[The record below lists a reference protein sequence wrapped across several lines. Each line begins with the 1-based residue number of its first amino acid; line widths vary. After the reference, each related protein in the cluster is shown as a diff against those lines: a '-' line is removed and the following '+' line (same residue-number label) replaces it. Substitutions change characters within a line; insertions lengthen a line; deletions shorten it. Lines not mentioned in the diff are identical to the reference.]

1 MKNFSLLLLAN
12 IASTLFMTNST
23 NAQNA
28 VADLLFATNS
38 KLIIPLSGA
47 VSGNFILQP
56 DGKILYGGTAASDGG
71 DFSIAMMRYDECGIL
86 DSSFGINGNL
96 RHNFN
101 TRNVG
106 NAYTLQSDGKIVCV
120 GVQAPSTSGSQQRA
134 CVSRFNSDGS
144 PDLTF
149 NLTGTHPLLIASGRF
164 YSVQVMDDG
173 KIVCFGD
180 FGGGLGAGVARFM
193 PDGSLDATFNT
204 DGIALYN
211 APGFGFFGNTRG
223 FVLPDGKF
231 LLSSYV
237 SDTTGNY
244 HFMAFRLD
252 TSGLL
257 DSTYG
262 VNGIYYDDLIPVSPF
277 NFPLK
282 SAMDTNGNL
291 LLARSFNNTV
301 FDILRLTPSGTL
313 DPSFGNGGRVTYDSG
328 ATITGIQILSNRK
341 ILIRGLSNILFL
353 PGGTPDEAFGIKGLR
368 QFNFDNNIDIRT
380 LDGLLELP
388 NGQWITA
395 FVANSFLFKK
405 YGNVSNFP
413 HISQTGIELSTVGI
427 GSYKWFLEGVAISD
441 AMNQTFTP
449 VQNGNYSVMITDIN
463 GCKGTSPV
471 FSVTNL
477 GLNENSINKKINIY
491 PNPTTGMVT
500 ITNQDNFAIDK
511 IEIVDTLGK
520 TVSEETSSTSQIDI
534 SKFSKGIY
542 ILKIHSGKSVFQKKI
557 VKQ

>member
-1 MKNFSLLLLAN
+1 MKNFSLLFLAN

-23 NAQNA
+23 NAQNV
-28 VADLLFATNS
+28 VADSLFATNS
-38 KLIIPLSGA
+38 KLTIPLIGGA
-47 VSGNFILQP
+47 PGNFILQP

-71 DFSIAMMRYDECGIL
+71 DFSIAMMRYNECGIL
-86 DSSFGINGNL
+86 DSSFGINGIL

-120 GVQAPSTSGSQQRA
+120 GRQAPSNAGSQQRA

-180 FGGGLGAGVARFM
+180 FGSGLGAGVARFM
-193 PDGSLDATFNT
+193 PDGSLDTTFNT
-204 DGIALYN
+204 DGIALFN

-262 VNGIYYDDLIPVSPF
+262 VNGIYYDSLIPANGF
-277 NFPLK
+277 NFPFT

-291 LLARSFNNTV
+291 LLTQSFNNTV
-301 FDILRLTPSGTL
+301 FNILRLTPSGTL
-313 DPSFGNGGRVTYDSG
+313 DPTFGTGGRVTYDSG
-328 ATITGIQILSNRK
+328 ATINGIQILSNGK
-341 ILIRGLSNILFL
+341 ILIRGRSTILFL
-353 PGGTPDEAFGIKGLR
+353 PNGTPDEAFGIRGLR
-368 QFNFDNNIDIRT
+368 QFNFDNDTDTRP

-395 FVANSFLFKK
+395 FAANSFLFKK
-405 YGNVSNFP
+405 
-413 HISQTGIELSTVGI
+413 
-427 GSYKWFLEGVAISD
+427 
-441 AMNQTFTP
+441 
-449 VQNGNYSVMITDIN
+449 
-463 GCKGTSPV
+463 
-471 FSVTNL
+471 
-477 GLNENSINKKINIY
+477 
-491 PNPTTGMVT
+491 
-500 ITNQDNFAIDK
+500 
-511 IEIVDTLGK
+511 
-520 TVSEETSSTSQIDI
+520 
-534 SKFSKGIY
+534 
-542 ILKIHSGKSVFQKKI
+542 
-557 VKQ
+557 

>member
-23 NAQNA
+23 NAQNV
-28 VADLLFATNS
+28 VADSLFATNS
-38 KLIIPLSGA
+38 KLTIPLIGGA
-47 VSGNFILQP
+47 PGNFILQP

-71 DFSIAMMRYDECGIL
+71 DFSIAMMRYNECGIL
-86 DSSFGINGNL
+86 DSSFGINGIL

-120 GVQAPSTSGSQQRA
+120 GRQAPSNAGSQQRA

-180 FGGGLGAGVARFM
+180 FGSGLGAGVARFM
-193 PDGSLDATFNT
+193 PDGSLDTTFNT
-204 DGIALYN
+204 DGIALFN

-262 VNGIYYDDLIPVSPF
+262 VNGIYYDSLIPANGF
-277 NFPLK
+277 NFPFT

-291 LLARSFNNTV
+291 LLTQSFNNTV
-301 FDILRLTPSGTL
+301 FNILRLTPSGTL
-313 DPSFGNGGRVTYDSG
+313 DPTFGTGGRVTYDSG
-328 ATITGIQILSNRK
+328 ATINGIQILSNGK
-341 ILIRGLSNILFL
+341 ILIRGRSTILFL
-353 PGGTPDEAFGIKGLR
+353 PNGTPDEAFGIRGLR
-368 QFNFDNNIDIRT
+368 QFNFDNDTDTRP

-395 FVANSFLFKK
+395 FAANSFLFKK

-449 VQNGNYSVMITDIN
+449 VQNGNYSVMITNIN
-463 GCKGTSPV
+463 GCKGTSTV

-477 GLNENSINKKINIY
+477 GLNDNSINKKINIF
-491 PNPTTGMVT
+491 PNPTKGMVT
-500 ITNQDNFAIDK
+500 ITNQDNLSIDK

-520 TVSEETSSTSQIDI
+520 IVSEETSSTSQIDI

>member
-1 MKNFSLLLLAN
+1 
-12 IASTLFMTNST
+12 MTNST
-23 NAQNA
+23 NAQNV
-28 VADLLFATNS
+28 VADSLFATNS
-38 KLIIPLSGA
+38 KLTIPLIGGA
-47 VSGNFILQP
+47 PGNFILQP

-71 DFSIAMMRYDECGIL
+71 DFSIAMMRYNECGIL
-86 DSSFGINGNL
+86 DSSFGINGIL

-120 GVQAPSTSGSQQRA
+120 GRQAPSNAGSQQRA

-180 FGGGLGAGVARFM
+180 FGSGLGAGVARFM
-193 PDGSLDATFNT
+193 PDGSLDTTFNT
-204 DGIALYN
+204 DGIALFN

-262 VNGIYYDDLIPVSPF
+262 VNGIYYDSLIPANGF
-277 NFPLK
+277 NFPFT

-291 LLARSFNNTV
+291 LLTQSFNNTV
-301 FDILRLTPSGTL
+301 FNILRLTPSGTL
-313 DPSFGNGGRVTYDSG
+313 DPTFGTGGRVTYDSG
-328 ATITGIQILSNRK
+328 ATINGIQILSNGK
-341 ILIRGLSNILFL
+341 ILIRGRSTILFL
-353 PGGTPDEAFGIKGLR
+353 PNGTPDEAFGIRGLR
-368 QFNFDNNIDIRT
+368 QFNFDNDTDTRP

-395 FVANSFLFKK
+395 FAANSFLFKK

-477 GLNENSINKKINIY
+477 GLNDNSINKKINIY

-500 ITNQDNFAIDK
+500 ITNQDNLSIDK

-520 TVSEETSSTSQIDI
+520 IVSEETSSTSQIDI

>member
-1 MKNFSLLLLAN
+1 MKKFSLLLLAN
-12 IASTLFMTNST
+12 IASVLFITNST

-28 VADLLFATNS
+28 VADSLFATKS
-38 KLIIPLSGA
+38 KLTIPLSGA

-56 DGKILYGGTAASDGG
+56 DGKIFYGGTATSNGG

-86 DSSFGINGNL
+86 DSSFGVIGNL

-120 GVQAPSTSGSQQRA
+120 GRQAPSNAGSQQRA

-164 YSVQVMDDG
+164 YSVQVMADG

-180 FGGGLGAGVARFM
+180 FGSGLGAGVARFM
-193 PDGSLDATFNT
+193 PDGSLDTTFNT
-204 DGIALYN
+204 DGVALFN
-211 APGFGFFGNTRG
+211 SPGFGFFDNTRG

-237 SDTTGNY
+237 SDITGTR

-262 VNGIYYDDLIPVSPF
+262 VNGIYYDSLIPVDGF
-277 NFPLK
+277 NFPLT

-291 LLARSFNNTV
+291 LLTRSSNNTV

-313 DPSFGNGGRVTYDSG
+313 DPTFGTDGRVTYDSG
-328 ATITGIQILSNRK
+328 ATITGIQILTNGK
-341 ILIRGLSNILFL
+341 ILIRGRSNILFL
-353 PGGTPDEAFGIKGLR
+353 PNGTPDEAFGIKGLR
-368 QFNFDNNIDIRT
+368 QFNFDNNTDIRP

-395 FVANSFLFKK
+395 FAANSFLFKK

-427 GSYKWFLEGVAISD
+427 GSYKWFLEGLAISD

-477 GLNENSINKKINIY
+477 GINDNSINKKINIY

-500 ITNQDNFAIDK
+500 ITNQDNLAIDK
-511 IEIVDTLGK
+511 IEIVDVLGK
-520 TVSEETSSTSQIDI
+520 IVSVKTENTSQIGI
-534 SKFSKGIY
+534 SEMTNGLYF
-542 ILKIHSGKSVFQKKI
+542 LKMYSGENVFVKKI
-557 VKQ
+557 IKN

>member
-1 MKNFSLLLLAN
+1 MKNFYLLLLAN
-12 IASTLFMTNST
+12 IVSTLFMTNST
-23 NAQNA
+23 NAQNV
-28 VADLLFATNS
+28 VADSLFATNS
-38 KLIIPLSGA
+38 KLTIPLSGGTP
-47 VSGNFILQP
+47 GNFILQP

-71 DFSIAMMRYDECGIL
+71 DFSIAMMRYNECGIL
-86 DSSFGINGNL
+86 DSSFGINGIL

-101 TRNVG
+101 IRNVG
-106 NAYTLQSDGKIVCV
+106 NAYTLQSDGKIICV
-120 GVQAPSTSGSQQRA
+120 GRQAPSSAGSQQRA

-164 YSVQVMDDG
+164 NSVQVMADG

-180 FGGGLGAGVARFM
+180 FGSGLGAGVARFM
-193 PDGSLDATFNT
+193 PDGSLDTTFNT
-204 DGIALYN
+204 DGIALFTS
-211 APGFGFFGNTRG
+211 ARFGYFGYTRG

-237 SDTTGNY
+237 SDTTGEY
-244 HFMAFRLD
+244 HFMAIRLD

-262 VNGIYYDDLIPVSPF
+262 VNGIYYDSLIPANGFGFPF
-277 NFPLK
+277 T

-291 LLARSFNNTV
+291 LLTQSFNNTV
-301 FDILRLTPSGTL
+301 FNILRLTPSGTL
-313 DPSFGNGGRVTYDSG
+313 DPTFGTGGRVTYDSG
-328 ATITGIQILSNRK
+328 ATINGIQILSNGK
-341 ILIRGLSNILFL
+341 ILIRGRSTILFL
-353 PGGTPDEAFGIKGLR
+353 PNGTPDEAFGIRGLR
-368 QFNFDNNIDIRT
+368 QFNFDNDTDTRP

-395 FVANSFLFKK
+395 FAANSFLFKK

-449 VQNGNYSVMITDIN
+449 VQNGNYSVMITNVN
-463 GCKGTSPV
+463 GCKGTSTV

-477 GLNENSINKKINIY
+477 GLNDNSINKKINIF
-491 PNPTTGMVT
+491 PNPTKGMVT
-500 ITNQDNFAIDK
+500 ITNQDNLSIDK

-520 TVSEETSSTSQIDI
+520 IVSEETSSTSQIDI